1 MQHVFMAMWEGMTK
15 SIFNN
20 ILEQKKHKSIAC
32 DYKAAVPS
40 SIASILDESDI
51 TTQETTVSV
60 SPGAAAVTDGSI
72 SETSTWISSGLA
84 ASSQTSVSAVSPH
97 PPFPETR
104 EQLEHIF
111 SEPVIIVIVFGV
123 MAGIFGTIFAI
134 YACINQL
141 TKKRPVDIQPP
152 TLQDTDVPL
161 SSVETGLPEQ

>member
-1 MQHVFMAMWEGMTK
+1 MYMKIT
-15 SIFNN
+15 
-20 ILEQKKHKSIAC
+20 IALLLSGC
-32 DYKAAVPS
+32 
-40 SIASILDESDI
+40 
-51 TTQETTVSV
+51 VSV
-60 SPGAAAVTDGSI
+60 TALEVSTIGDLRY
-72 SETSTWISSGLA
+72 TSTGLA

>member
-1 MQHVFMAMWEGMTK
+1 MYMKITIALLLSGCVSVTA
-15 SIFNN
+15 
-20 ILEQKKHKSIAC
+20 LEVSTIG
-32 DYKAAVPS
+32 DLRYTSTAVPS